1 MNVGAG
7 IILLFMGAVLLITGC
22 SILKLNKKAAS
33 LTVAFATIILCI
45 SVLLLT
51 GIYDPYSNHIH

>member
-7 IILLFMGAVLLITGC
+7 IILLIMGAVLLITGC
-22 SILKLNKKAAS
+22 SIFKLNKKAAS
-33 LTVAFATIILCI
+33 LILAGATFILCI

>member
-1 MNVGAG
+1 MNIGAG
-7 IILLFMGAVLLITGC
+7 FILLLMGAVLLITGC
-22 SILKLNKKAAS
+22 SILKRNKKAAS
-33 LTVAFATIILCI
+33 LTLAGATIILCI